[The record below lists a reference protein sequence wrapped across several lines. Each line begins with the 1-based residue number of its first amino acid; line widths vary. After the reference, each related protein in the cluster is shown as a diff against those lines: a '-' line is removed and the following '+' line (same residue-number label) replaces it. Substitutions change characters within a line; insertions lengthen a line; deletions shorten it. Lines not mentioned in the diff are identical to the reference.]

1 MNKLFSW
8 FKYLIQ
14 PFLNSKYQAQ
24 AIIEQIMAESGN
36 KRRIVITDDDDANSG
51 DEIDSNPD
59 IDDGE
64 INEEIPDED
73 DGDGEDLMENIYEDY
88 VAVPE
93 LDMYDTADLAEEE
106 VDNTS
111 WSLKLEAKR
120 AAEEDLDRRDM
131 ERAKNRAQRL
141 REAANDVEDER
152 ELKRNRVAE
161 EIVVEE
167 GKEGEEEGEDIVL
180 NIEAFD
186 VPLREW
192 ISQERTRREIKRR
205 FKDFLNTFSN
215 VDPDEEA
222 ERALVESEGT
232 EVVKPRRR
240 KRDLIYVSRIREM
253 CSANGSSL
261 EVSFL
266 HLGKGP
272 AILAIW
278 LADVPKEMLQI
289 FDEVLVEEVSRLYQD
304 YAKIVANLKVRIT
317 DLPIDDRLRDL
328 RQSDLNNLV
337 RVTGVITRRTSV
349 YPQMQSSFYR
359 CEACNHDAGPY
370 PVINGQEN
378 YPMECPHCRMRG
390 KCKILPARCEYGNY
404 QKITLQEAPGSV
416 PPGRV
421 PRYKDVHLYGD
432 LIDMARP
439 GEEVD
444 VTAIYAHNL
453 TNATVLSRDRSGFPV
468 FSTILEANCM
478 HKKNGNGNTGL
489 SDDDK
494 RQIRELAADPQIS
507 ERIFRSIAPSIF
519 GHSHIKQA
527 FALALFGGVAKE
539 AGNNGTHRV
548 RGDINILMV
557 GDPGTAKSQMLKY
570 AQTTAPRAVYTTGK
584 GASAVGLTAGVHK
597 DPITREWTL
606 EGGALVLADQGVCLI
621 DEFDKMKEQD
631 RTSIHEAMEQQTI
644 SVSKAGIVCSLQAR
658 CAVFA
663 AANPIGGRYDASY
676 SIAENVELTDPI
688 LQRFDILCVVQDL
701 VDPVVDTQM
710 AKFVVSSHMR
720 SHPEFNPHAGALDP
734 TEDSAVSNTDE
745 GVALAEVLGA
755 DADMSN
761 GNMDDGG
768 PQPIPQDLLKKYI
781 SYSRAMIRPVVHEM
795 DVEKIAKLYAEL
807 REQSAASGG
816 VPIAVRHLESMVRMA
831 EASAKMHL
839 RDYVRD
845 DDVDLAIKIT
855 LQSFLQ
861 AQKVSVRKALQSKF
875 KQYLVYREEN
885 NRLLLHQL
893 LSLMNDAEKYQQ
905 AQSNTSS
912 TEVQVFI
919 SDLQTRANGLN
930 IFDLKPFFNSK
941 LFKGYGMEVN
951 ERSGMIVKR
960 FDK

>member
-1 MNKLFSW
+1 MFASI
-8 FKYLIQ
+8 F
-14 PFLNSKYQAQ
+14 
-24 AIIEQIMAESGN
+24 
-36 KRRIVITDDDDANSG
+36 R
-51 DEIDSNPD
+51 
-59 IDDGE
+59 
-64 INEEIPDED
+64 
-73 DGDGEDLMENIYEDY
+73 DY

-93 LDMYDTADLAEEE
+93 LDMYEAEDLAPEQI
-106 VDNTS
+106 DNTS
-111 WSLKLEAKR
+111 WTLKLEAKR
-120 AAEEDLDRRDM
+120 AAEEDLDRRDA
-131 ERAKNRAQRL
+131 ERARNRLQRL
-141 REAANDVEDER
+141 REATNDAEDER
-152 ELKRNRVAE
+152 ELKNQRVASPE
-161 EIVVEE
+161 PEVAE
-167 GKEGEEEGEDIVL
+167 GDEQILEPVL

-215 VDPDEEA
+215 IDPEEEL
-222 ERALVESEGT
+222 ERERMLMESESADPGRSLT
-232 EVVKPRRR
+232 QPRRR
-240 KRDLIYVSRIREM
+240 KKELIYVSRIREM

-289 FDEVLVEEVSRLYQD
+289 FDEVLIEEVNRLYQD
-304 YAKIVANLKVRIT
+304 YATIVTNLKVRIT

-337 RVTGVITRRTSV
+337 RVAGVITRRTSV
-349 YPQMQSSFYR
+349 YPQMQSSSYICGACGQSVGPFPVVNGH
-359 CEACNHDAGPY
+359 EA
-370 PVINGQEN
+370 
-378 YPMECPHCRMRG
+378 YPMSCPSCQARG
-390 KCKILPARCEYGNY
+390 KCKIDAVKCVYGNY
-404 QKITLQEAPGSV
+404 QKITLQETPGSV

-444 VTAIYAHNL
+444 VTAIYVHNL
-453 TNATVLSRDRSGFPV
+453 TNAQVLSRDRSGFPV
-468 FSTILEANCM
+468 FSTVLEANCM
-478 HKKNGNGNTGL
+478 HKKNGAGNTGL
-489 SDDDK
+489 SDEDK
-494 RQIRELAADPQIS
+494 RQIRELAADPQVS

-519 GHSHIKQA
+519 GHTHIKQA

-570 AQTTAPRAVYTTGK
+570 AQGAAPRAVYTTGK

-710 AKFVVSSHMR
+710 AKFVVASHMR
-720 SHPEFNPHAGALDP
+720 SHPEFNPDSDVATAGAG
-734 TEDSAVSNTDE
+734 EDTADVADE
-745 GVALAEVLGA
+745 LAEALGA
-755 DADMSN
+755 DGGDLSGA
-761 GNMDDGG
+761 GMDDGG

-781 SYSRAMIRPVVHEM
+781 AYSRAMIRPVVHEM
-795 DVEKIAKLYAEL
+795 DVEKVSL
-807 REQSAASGG
+807 
-816 VPIAVRHLESMVRMA
+816 
-831 EASAKMHL
+831 
-839 RDYVRD
+839 
-845 DDVDLAIKIT
+845 
-855 LQSFLQ
+855 SFFHNLNSYLMSCT
-861 AQKVSVRKALQSKF
+861 SVW
-875 KQYLVYREEN
+875 
-885 NRLLLHQL
+885 
-893 LSLMNDAEKYQQ
+893 
-905 AQSNTSS
+905 
-912 TEVQVFI
+912 
-919 SDLQTRANGLN
+919 
-930 IFDLKPFFNSK
+930 
-941 LFKGYGMEVN
+941 
-951 ERSGMIVKR
+951 
-960 FDK
+960 